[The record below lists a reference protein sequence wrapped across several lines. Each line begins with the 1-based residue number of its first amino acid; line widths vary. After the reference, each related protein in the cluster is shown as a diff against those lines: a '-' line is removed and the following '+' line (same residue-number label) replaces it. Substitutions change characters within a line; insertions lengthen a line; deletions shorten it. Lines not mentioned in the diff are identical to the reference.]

1 MNKFKLYILGLG
13 LASMGLASCTAGFL
27 DVESKKESTTDN
39 FYRTESDA
47 WRALIGCY
55 DGWQC
60 TTSSAGCA
68 FYYASE
74 IMADECFA
82 GVGVTDARNYQVID
96 RFDASQSPSDMN
108 ILEMSGRIIMLL
120 SIAATNYWRTKI
132 RFHGPVRT
140 RKVLTWV
147 NVVP

>member
-13 LASMGLASCTAGFL
+13 LASMGFASCTADFL
-27 DVESKKESTTDN
+27 DVESKRESTTDN

-82 GVGVTDARNYQVID
+82 GVGITDARNYQVID
-96 RFDASQSPSDMN
+96 R
-108 ILEMSGRIIMLL
+108 
-120 SIAATNYWRTKI
+120 K
-132 RFHGPVRT
+132 PVAFGYEYFRE
-140 RKVLTWV
+140 
-147 NVVP
+147 